1 MKFILINSLKYQSIH
16 TNVLISTNHKK
27 ENNLSGLHYIAIW
40 SYNYIS
46 NEFTQRAIEIF
57 HEPMLAVPLI

>member
-1 MKFILINSLKYQSIH
+1 MKFILMNSLKYQSIH

-27 ENNLSGLHYIAIW
+27 ENNLSSLH
-40 SYNYIS
+40 YIS